1 VAVEQTLAVVLV
13 DLELQLKA
21 WLLHLQLLLPLVVAA
36 QLAHSI
42 LQLLLVAIVQL
53 QAQV

>member
-1 VAVEQTLAVVLV
+1 VAAQTLAAVLV
-13 DLELQLKA
+13 GLELQLKV
-21 WLLHLQLLLPLVVAA
+21 WPLHLQLPLLSVVAA